1 MHAANPTLQAGVF
14 FLQLPLIFI
23 SEKNPSA
30 YAGRL
35 PSRLYLID
43 TFGFIFRAYHARAR
57 SGAPPMRTAAGV
69 STEAVFIF
77 HNMLRKL
84 MTSFKPDYIAA
95 IFESSEPTVR
105 SQQFAEYKANRT
117 EMPPDLGEQIPY
129 IRRLIETMHIPILEF
144 PGYEADDV
152 IGAIAWHEPPA
163 KPLEVVIVSSDKDM
177 LQLVNKRV
185 FMLNP
190 MKDDEWYDE
199 AKVEEFMGVKP
210 SQVADLLA
218 LKGDAIDNIP
228 GAPGIGD
235 KGARDLVAKF
245 GSVEAA
251 LERAAEVERKM
262 YRESLQNNRA
272 QIELSK
278 QLATIQT
285 NIPLA
290 WDLNSLRTQAPD
302 NTGLKA
308 LYKEL
313 EFFSLLKDLPPEDD
327 SATRDYATVN
337 DSAAVTAWLNAR
349 PTEAPLAV
357 ALDFTNSFIGLSY
370 RTGQGR
376 AVPFTLLEAVR
387 PVLES
392 TDIPK
397 VVHDAKAFLID
408 LHKLG
413 IAAQN
418 IEEDVM
424 LYAFLLSSD
433 TGGVSP
439 EALAGRLLDRKL
451 NAAAEQQAEATL
463 AIAELMRPQIDSQ
476 ELRSVYHE
484 IDLPL
489 APVLAQME
497 MTGIR
502 IDTAVLAELSVRLAA
517 RADAIAQTIYHI
529 AGHPFNINSPQQLG
543 KVLFEELNLPSPVK
557 YGKGKTVST
566 AADILENLAP
576 AYPVAQS
583 VLDYRQLTK
592 LKGTYIDAL
601 PLLINP
607 ATLRVHTTFNQAGAA
622 TGRLSSFNPNL
633 QNIPIRTEE
642 GREIRAAFIPEPGW
656 ELVVADYSQIELR
669 LLAHMSADPVL
680 SDSFLR
686 DEDIHTRT
694 AAEVFKI
701 SPLMV
706 TPDMRRSAK
715 AVNFG
720 IVYGQTP
727 FGLAQQIG
735 VTRKEAETYIT
746 RYFERYAGVREF
758 IDRAIAEVRA
768 SGVAKTLHGRRRPI
782 PDMNSRNPSAR
793 GFAERTAVNTPL
805 QGTAADLIKIAMIRI
820 ARILHEKKMQSR
832 MLLQVHD
839 ELVFEAPPSER
850 DDLKNLV
857 KKEME
862 SVYPLNVP
870 LRVDAGAGLN
880 WRDAK

>member
-1 MHAANPTLQAGVF
+1 MPV
-14 FLQLPLIFI
+14 P
-23 SEKNPSA
+23 
-30 YAGRL
+30 
-35 PSRLYLID
+35 RLYLID

-57 SGAPPMRTAAGV
+57 SGAPPMRTTTGL
-69 STEAVFIF
+69 STEAVLIF

-84 MTSFKPDYIAA
+84 MASFKPDYIAA
-95 IFESSEPTVR
+95 IFESSEPTIR
-105 SQQFAEYKANRT
+105 STQFAEYKANRT
-117 EMPPDLGEQIPY
+117 EMPPDLAEQIPY
-129 IRRLIETMHIPILEF
+129 IRRLLDALHIPILQF
-144 PGYEADDV
+144 PAYEADDV
-152 IGAIAWHEPPA
+152 IGAIACREPA

-235 KGARDLVAKF
+235 KGARDIVTKF
-245 GSVEAA
+245 GSVEEA
-251 LERAAEVERKM
+251 LNRAAEVERKM

-278 QLATIQT
+278 KLATIQAD
-285 NIPLA
+285 IPVE
-290 WDLNSLRTQAPD
+290 WDLANLRTQTPNFTA
-302 NTGLKA
+302 LKPF
-308 LYKEL
+308 YKEL

-327 SATRDYATVN
+327 SATRDYSTLDN
-337 DSAAVTAWLNAR
+337 AAAIEKWLTAR
-349 PTEAPLAV
+349 PKDAPLAI
-357 ALDFTNSFIGLSY
+357 ALDLTNFFIGLSY
-370 RTGQGR
+370 KAGVGR
-376 AVPFTLLEAVR
+376 AIPLASLDALR
-387 PVLES
+387 PTLES
-392 TDIPK
+392 PDVRKII
-397 VVHDAKAFLID
+397 HDAKAFLID
-408 LHKLG
+408 LHRLG
-413 IAAQN
+413 ITPQN
-418 IEEDVM
+418 LSEDVM
-424 LYAFLLSSD
+424 LYTFLLNAD
-433 TGGVSP
+433 PGGVSP
-439 EALAGRLLDRKL
+439 ESLAERFLDRKL

-463 AIAELMRPQIDSQ
+463 AVAELLRPQIEAQ
-476 ELRSVYHE
+476 ELRSVYHD

-489 APVLAQME
+489 APVLAHME

-502 IDTAVLAELSVRLAA
+502 VDTAVLAELSTRLSAQI
-517 RADAIAQTIYHI
+517 DAIAQKVYES

-543 KVLFEELNLPSPVK
+543 KVLFEEMNLPSPVK

-566 AADILENLAP
+566 AADILEGLAP
-576 AYPVAQS
+576 AYPVAQQ
-583 VLDYRQLTK
+583 VLDYRQLSK

-601 PLLINP
+601 PLLIRP
-607 ATLRVHTTFNQAGAA
+607 ETHRVHTTFNQAGAA
-622 TGRLSSFNPNL
+622 TGRLSSSNPNL

-669 LLAHMSADPVL
+669 LLAHMSGDPVL
-680 SDSFLR
+680 VDSFTN

-701 SPLMV
+701 NPLMV
-706 TPDMRRSAK
+706 TPEMRRSAK

-727 FGLAQQIG
+727 FGLAQQLGI
-735 VTRKEAETYIT
+735 TRKEAETYIS

-758 IDRAIAEVRA
+758 IDKTIEEVRG
-768 SGVAKTLHGRRRPI
+768 SGVAKTLHGRRRAI
-782 PDMNSRNPSAR
+782 PDMHSRNPSAR
-793 GFAERTAVNTPL
+793 SFAERTAVNTPL

-820 ARILHEKKMQSR
+820 ARLLTEKKMQSR
-832 MLLQVHD
+832 LLLQVHD
-839 ELVFEAPPSER
+839 ELVLEAPPNEK
-850 DDLKNLV
+850 DDLRNLV

-862 SVYPLNVP
+862 SVYPINVP
-870 LRVDAGAGLN
+870 LKVDTGTGVN

>member
-1 MHAANPTLQAGVF
+1 
-14 FLQLPLIFI
+14 
-23 SEKNPSA
+23 
-30 YAGRL
+30 
-35 PSRLYLID
+35 
-43 TFGFIFRAYHARAR
+43 
-57 SGAPPMRTAAGV
+57 MRTASGL

-84 MTSFKPDYIAA
+84 MASFKPDYIAA
-95 IFESSEPTVR
+95 IFESSAPTFR
-105 SQQFAEYKANRT
+105 SEQFAEYKANRT
-117 EMPPDLGEQIPY
+117 EMPPDLAEQIPY
-129 IRRLIETMHIPILEF
+129 IRRLIETMHIPVLEF
-144 PGYEADDV
+144 SGYEADDV
-152 IGAIAWHEPPA
+152 IGAIAWREPV

-235 KGARDLVAKF
+235 KGARDIVAKF
-245 GSVEAA
+245 GSVEEA
-251 LERAAEVERKM
+251 LNRAAEVERKM
-262 YRESLQNNRA
+262 YRESLQNNRQ

-285 NIPLA
+285 GIPVE
-290 WDLNSLRTQAPD
+290 WDLAALRTQPPD
-302 NTGLKA
+302 TTALKP

-327 SATRDYATVN
+327 SASRDYSVLDDPAKIQQ
-337 DSAAVTAWLNAR
+337 WLDAR
-349 PTEAPLAV
+349 PKDSPLAV
-357 ALDFTNSFIGLSY
+357 ALDLTNSFIGLSY
-370 RTGQGR
+370 KAGIGHAIPLTMLTSVS
-376 AVPFTLLEAVR
+376 AA
-387 PVLES
+387 LES
-392 TDIPK
+392 PEVPK

-408 LHKLG
+408 LHRLG
-413 IAAQN
+413 VHSQN
-418 IEEDVM
+418 IAEDVM
-424 LYAFLLSSD
+424 LFTFLLNAEP
-433 TGGVSP
+433 GQVSP
-439 EALAGRLLDRKL
+439 ESLAERFLDRKL

-463 AIAELMRPQIDSQ
+463 AVADLLRPQIDAQ
-476 ELRSVYHE
+476 ELRSVYKE

-497 MTGIR
+497 MAGIR
-502 IDTAVLAELSVRLAA
+502 VDTGVLRELSGRLSQ
-517 RADAIAQTIYHI
+517 RIDAIAQKVYDL

-543 KVLFEELNLPSPVK
+543 KVLFEEMNLPSPTK

-566 AADILENLAP
+566 AADVLEGLAA
-576 AYPVAQS
+576 AYPVAQQ

-601 PLLINP
+601 PLLIRP
-607 ATLRVHTTFNQAGAA
+607 DTQRVHTTFNQAGAA
-622 TGRLSSFNPNL
+622 TGRLSSSNPNL

-642 GREIRAAFIPEPGW
+642 GREIRAAFIPEDGW

-669 LLAHMSADPVL
+669 LLAHMSGDRVL
-680 SDSFLR
+680 MESFSN

-694 AAEVFKI
+694 AAEVFNVN
-701 SPLMV
+701 PLMV
-706 TPDMRRSAK
+706 TPEMRRSAK

-727 FGLAQQIG
+727 FGLAQQLGI
-735 VTRKEAETYIT
+735 TRKEAEIYIA
-746 RYFERYAGVREF
+746 RYFEKYAGVREF
-758 IDRAIAEVRA
+758 IDKTIEEVRT
-768 SGVAKTLHGRRRPI
+768 SGVAKTLHGRRRAI

-820 ARILHEKKMQSR
+820 ARTLAERKMQSR
-832 MLLQVHD
+832 LLLQVHD
-839 ELVFEAPPSER
+839 ELVLEAPPAER
-850 DDLKNLV
+850 DDLRDLV

-862 SVYPLNVP
+862 TVYPINVP
-870 LRVDAGAGLN
+870 LKVDTGTGLN

>member
-1 MHAANPTLQAGVF
+1 
-14 FLQLPLIFI
+14 
-23 SEKNPSA
+23 
-30 YAGRL
+30 
-35 PSRLYLID
+35 
-43 TFGFIFRAYHARAR
+43 
-57 SGAPPMRTAAGV
+57 MRTASGL

-84 MTSFKPDYIAA
+84 MATAKPDYIAA
-95 IFESSEPTVR
+95 IFESSEPTFR
-105 SQQFAEYKANRT
+105 SEQFADYKANRS
-117 EMPPDLGEQIPY
+117 EMPPDLTQQIPY
-129 IRRLIETMHIPILEF
+129 IRRLIETMRIPVLEF
-144 PGYEADDV
+144 SGYEADDV
-152 IGAIAWHEPPA
+152 IGAIAWREPA

-235 KGARDLVAKF
+235 KGARDIVAKF
-245 GSVEAA
+245 GSVEEA
-251 LERAAEVERKM
+251 LNRAAEVERKM

-278 QLATIQT
+278 KLATIQT
-285 NIPLA
+285 GIPLE
-290 WDLNSLRTQAPD
+290 WDLAALKTQAPD
-302 NTGLKA
+302 TSGLKP

-327 SATRDYATVN
+327 SAARDYSILSDPAQIKP
-337 DSAAVTAWLNAR
+337 WLDAR
-349 PTEAPLAV
+349 PNDAPLAV
-357 ALDFTNSFIGLSY
+357 ALDLTNYFIGLSY
-370 RTGQGR
+370 KTGVGR
-376 AVPFTLLEAVR
+376 AVPLAALAEVR
-387 PVLES
+387 NVLES
-392 TDIPK
+392 AAVPK
-397 VVHDAKAFLID
+397 VVHDAKAFLMD
-408 LHKLG
+408 CHGLGLHP
-413 IAAQN
+413 QN
-418 IEEDVM
+418 LAEDVM
-424 LYAFLLSSD
+424 LYSFLLNAEP
-433 TGGVSP
+433 GAVSP
-439 EALAGRLLDRKL
+439 ESLAERLLDRKL

-463 AIAELMRPQIDSQ
+463 AVAALLRPQIKAQ
-476 ELRSVYHE
+476 ELHSVYHD

-502 IDTAVLAELSVRLAA
+502 VDTAVLAELSVRLSQQI
-517 RADAIAQTIYHI
+517 DGIAQKVYEL

-543 KVLFEELNLPSPVK
+543 KVLFEEMNLPSPTK

-566 AADILENLAP
+566 AADILEGLAG
-576 AYPVAQS
+576 AYPVAQQ

-601 PLLINP
+601 PQLIKP
-607 ATLRVHTTFNQAGAA
+607 ETQRVHTTFNQAGAA
-622 TGRLSSFNPNL
+622 TGRLSSSNPNL

-669 LLAHMSADPVL
+669 LLAHMSGDKVL
-680 SDSFLR
+680 VDSFSR

-694 AAEVFKI
+694 AAEVFNVNPI
-701 SPLMV
+701 MV
-706 TPDMRRSAK
+706 TPEMRRSAK

-727 FGLAQQIG
+727 FGLAQQLGI
-735 VTRKEAETYIT
+735 TRKEAETYIT
-746 RYFERYAGVREF
+746 RYFDRYAGVREF
-758 IDRAIAEVRA
+758 IDKTIDEVRT
-768 SGVAKTLHGRRRPI
+768 SGVAKTLHGRRRAI

-820 ARILHEKKMQSR
+820 ANILAEKKMRSR
-832 MLLQVHD
+832 LLLQVHD
-839 ELVFEAPPSER
+839 ELVLEAPPNER
-850 DDLKNLV
+850 DDVRDLV

-862 SVYPLNVP
+862 TVYPINVP
-870 LRVDAGAGLN
+870 LKVDTGIGLN

>member
-1 MHAANPTLQAGVF
+1 
-14 FLQLPLIFI
+14 
-23 SEKNPSA
+23 
-30 YAGRL
+30 
-35 PSRLYLID
+35 
-43 TFGFIFRAYHARAR
+43 
-57 SGAPPMRTAAGV
+57 MRTATGL

-84 MTSFKPDYIAA
+84 MTTFKPDYIAA
-95 IFESSEPTVR
+95 IFESTAPTFRSE
-105 SQQFAEYKANRT
+105 QFAEYKANRT
-117 EMPPDLGEQIPY
+117 EMPPDLVEQIPY
-129 IRRLIETMHIPILEF
+129 IRRLIETMRIPVLEF
-144 PGYEADDV
+144 SGYEADDV
-152 IGAIAWHEPPA
+152 IGAIAWREPA

-235 KGARDLVAKF
+235 KGARDIIAKF
-245 GSVEAA
+245 GSVEEA
-251 LERAAEVERKM
+251 LNRAVEVERKM

-285 NIPLA
+285 GIPLE
-290 WDLNSLRTQAPD
+290 WDLAALRTQPPD
-302 NTGLKA
+302 TSALKP

-327 SATRDYATVN
+327 SATRDYSIL
-337 DSAAVTAWLNAR
+337 DDAAKIQQWLDVR
-349 PTEAPLAV
+349 PKDAPLSV
-357 ALDFTNSFIGLSY
+357 ALDLTNFFIGLSY
-370 RTGQGR
+370 KSGVGR
-376 AVPFTLLEAVR
+376 AVPLSMLKSVSPA
-387 PVLES
+387 LES
-392 TDIPK
+392 PNVPK
-397 VVHDAKAFLID
+397 VVHDAKAFLIE
-408 LHKLG
+408 LNSLG
-413 IAAQN
+413 VHPQN
-418 IEEDVM
+418 ISEDVM
-424 LYAFLLSSD
+424 LYTFLLNAD
-433 TGGVSP
+433 PGGVSP
-439 EALAGRLLDRKL
+439 ETLAERFLDRKL

-463 AIAELMRPQIDSQ
+463 AVAELLRPQIDAQ
-476 ELRSVYHE
+476 EVRSVYHD

-489 APVLAQME
+489 SPVLAHME

-502 IDTAVLAELSVRLAA
+502 VDTAVLAELSVRLSQQI
-517 RADAIAQTIYHI
+517 DAIAQKVYES

-543 KVLFEELNLPSPVK
+543 KVLFEEMNLPSPTK
-557 YGKGKTVST
+557 YGKGKSVST
-566 AADILENLAP
+566 AADILEGLAA
-576 AYPVAQS
+576 AYPVAQQ

-601 PLLINP
+601 PLLIRP
-607 ATLRVHTTFNQAGAA
+607 QTGRVHTTFNQAGAA
-622 TGRLSSFNPNL
+622 TGRLSSSNPNL

-642 GREIRAAFIPEPGW
+642 GREIRAAFIPEAGW

-669 LLAHMSADPVL
+669 LLAHMSGDPVL
-680 SDSFLR
+680 VQSFSN

-694 AAEVFKI
+694 AAEVFNI
-701 SPLMV
+701 NPLMV
-706 TPDMRRSAK
+706 TPEMRRSAK

-727 FGLAQQIG
+727 FGLAQQLGI
-735 VTRKEAETYIT
+735 TRKEAEMYID

-758 IDRAIAEVRA
+758 IDKTITDVRA
-768 SGVAKTLHGRRRPI
+768 SGVAKTLHGRRRAI
-782 PDMNSRNPSAR
+782 PDMHSRNPSAR

-820 ARILHEKKMQSR
+820 DRVLAEKKMKSR
-832 MLLQVHD
+832 LLLQVHD
-839 ELVFEAPPSER
+839 ELVLEAPPAER
-850 DDLKNLV
+850 DDLRDLV

-862 SVYPLNVP
+862 TVYPINVP
-870 LRVDAGAGLN
+870 LKVDTGVGLN

>member
-1 MHAANPTLQAGVF
+1 
-14 FLQLPLIFI
+14 
-23 SEKNPSA
+23 
-30 YAGRL
+30 
-35 PSRLYLID
+35 
-43 TFGFIFRAYHARAR
+43 
-57 SGAPPMRTAAGV
+57 MRTASGL

-95 IFESSEPTVR
+95 IFESSAPTFR
-105 SQQFAEYKANRT
+105 SEQFAEYKANRT
-117 EMPPDLGEQIPY
+117 EMPPDLAEQIPY
-129 IRRLIETMHIPILEF
+129 IRRLIETMHIPVLEF
-144 PGYEADDV
+144 SGYEADDV
-152 IGAIAWHEPPA
+152 IGAIAWREPV

-235 KGARDLVAKF
+235 KGARDIVAKF
-245 GSVEAA
+245 GSVEEA
-251 LERAAEVERKM
+251 LNRAAEVERKM
-262 YRESLQNNRA
+262 YRESLQNNRK

-285 NIPLA
+285 GIPVE
-290 WDLNSLRTQAPD
+290 WDLAALRTQPPD
-302 NTGLKA
+302 TTALKP

-327 SATRDYATVN
+327 SASRDYSVLDDPAKIQQ
-337 DSAAVTAWLNAR
+337 WLDAR
-349 PTEAPLAV
+349 PKDSPLAV
-357 ALDFTNSFIGLSY
+357 ALDLTNSFIGMSY
-370 RTGQGR
+370 KAGIGH
-376 AVPFTLLEAVR
+376 AVPLNMLTSVSAA
-387 PVLES
+387 LES
-392 TDIPK
+392 PEVPK

-408 LHKLG
+408 LHRLG
-413 IAAQN
+413 VHPQN
-418 IEEDVM
+418 IAEDVM
-424 LYAFLLSSD
+424 LFTFLLNAEP
-433 TGGVSP
+433 GAVSP
-439 EALAGRLLDRKL
+439 ESLAERFLDRKL

-463 AIAELMRPQIDSQ
+463 AVADLLRPQIDAQ
-476 ELRSVYHE
+476 ELRSVYEE

-489 APVLAQME
+489 APVLAHME
-497 MTGIR
+497 MAGIR
-502 IDTAVLAELSVRLAA
+502 VDTGVLGELSVRLSQ
-517 RADAIAQTIYHI
+517 RIDAIAQKVYDL

-543 KVLFEELNLPSPVK
+543 KVLFEEMNLPSPTK

-566 AADILENLAP
+566 AADVLEGLAA
-576 AYPVAQS
+576 AYPVAQQ

-601 PLLINP
+601 PLLIRP
-607 ATLRVHTTFNQAGAA
+607 ETQRVHTTFNQAGAA
-622 TGRLSSFNPNL
+622 TGRLSSSNPNL

-642 GREIRAAFIPEPGW
+642 GREIRAAFIPQEGW

-669 LLAHMSADPVL
+669 LLAHMSGDPVL
-680 SDSFLR
+680 MESFSN

-694 AAEVFKI
+694 AAEVFNVN
-701 SPLMV
+701 PLMV
-706 TPDMRRSAK
+706 TPEMRRSAK

-727 FGLAQQIG
+727 FGLAQQLGI
-735 VTRKEAETYIT
+735 TRKEAEIYIA
-746 RYFERYAGVREF
+746 RYFEKYAGVREF
-758 IDRAIAEVRA
+758 IDKTIEEVRA
-768 SGVAKTLHGRRRPI
+768 SGVAKTLHGRRRAI
-782 PDMNSRNPSAR
+782 PDMHSRNPSAR

-820 ARILHEKKMQSR
+820 ARALTERKMQSR
-832 MLLQVHD
+832 LLLQVHD
-839 ELVFEAPPSER
+839 ELVLEAPPTER
-850 DDLKNLV
+850 DDLRDLV

-862 SVYPLNVP
+862 TVYPINVP
-870 LRVDAGAGLN
+870 LKVDTGTGLN

>member
-1 MHAANPTLQAGVF
+1 MPV
-14 FLQLPLIFI
+14 P
-23 SEKNPSA
+23 
-30 YAGRL
+30 
-35 PSRLYLID
+35 RLYLID

-57 SGAPPMRTAAGV
+57 SGAPPMRTASGL

-84 MTSFKPDYIAA
+84 MASFKPDYIAA
-95 IFESSEPTVR
+95 IFESSAPTFR
-105 SQQFAEYKANRT
+105 SEQFAEYKANRT
-117 EMPPDLGEQIPY
+117 EMPPDLAEQIPY
-129 IRRLIETMHIPILEF
+129 IRRLIETMHIPVLEF
-144 PGYEADDV
+144 SGYEADDV
-152 IGAIAWHEPPA
+152 IGAIAWREPV

-235 KGARDLVAKF
+235 KGARDIVAKF
-245 GSVEAA
+245 GSVEEA
-251 LERAAEVERKM
+251 LNRAAEVERKM
-262 YRESLQNNRA
+262 YRESLQNNRQ

-285 NIPLA
+285 GIPVE
-290 WDLNSLRTQAPD
+290 WDLAALRTQPPD
-302 NTGLKA
+302 TTALKP

-327 SATRDYATVN
+327 SASRDYSVLDDPAKIQQ
-337 DSAAVTAWLNAR
+337 WLDAR
-349 PTEAPLAV
+349 PEDSPLAV
-357 ALDFTNSFIGLSY
+357 ALDLTNSFIGLSY
-370 RTGQGR
+370 KAGIGH
-376 AVPFTLLEAVR
+376 AVPLNRLASVSAAIKSLEV
-387 PVLES
+387 
-392 TDIPK
+392 PK

-408 LHKLG
+408 LHRLG
-413 IAAQN
+413 VHPQN
-418 IEEDVM
+418 IAEDVM
-424 LYAFLLSSD
+424 LFTFLLNAEP
-433 TGGVSP
+433 GGVSP
-439 EALAGRLLDRKL
+439 ESLAERFLDRKL

-463 AIAELMRPQIDSQ
+463 AVAALLRPQIDAQ
-476 ELRSVYHE
+476 ELRAVYKE

-497 MTGIR
+497 MAGIR
-502 IDTAVLAELSVRLAA
+502 VDTGVLSKLSGRLSQ
-517 RADAIAQTIYHI
+517 RIDAIAQRVYDL

-543 KVLFEELNLPSPVK
+543 KVLFEEMNLPSPTK

-566 AADILENLAP
+566 AADVLEGLAS
-576 AYPVAQS
+576 AYPVAQQ

-601 PLLINP
+601 PLLIRP
-607 ATLRVHTTFNQAGAA
+607 ETQRVHTTFNQAGAA
-622 TGRLSSFNPNL
+622 TGRLSSSNPNL

-642 GREIRAAFIPEPGW
+642 GREIRAAFIPQDGW

-669 LLAHMSADPVL
+669 LLAHMSGDRVL
-680 SDSFLR
+680 MESFSN

-694 AAEVFKI
+694 AAEVFNVN
-701 SPLMV
+701 PLMV
-706 TPDMRRSAK
+706 TPEMRRSAK

-727 FGLAQQIG
+727 FGLAQQLGI
-735 VTRKEAETYIT
+735 TRKEAEIYIA
-746 RYFERYAGVREF
+746 RYFEKYAGVREF
-758 IDRAIAEVRA
+758 IDKTIEEVRV
-768 SGVAKTLHGRRRPI
+768 SGVAKTLHGRRRAI

-820 ARILHEKKMQSR
+820 ARALAERNMQSR
-832 MLLQVHD
+832 LLLQVHD
-839 ELVFEAPPSER
+839 ELVLEAPPSER
-850 DDLKNLV
+850 DDLRDLV

-862 SVYPLNVP
+862 TVYPINVP
-870 LRVDAGAGLN
+870 LKVDTGTGLN